1 LVTFSYFPY
10 FFTIQAGMLLEL
22 DIQYSLETLLDNYGA
37 YRMFVTDMQ
46 LWFVE
51 MNQEEGY

>member
-1 LVTFSYFPY
+1 
-10 FFTIQAGMLLEL
+10 MLLEL